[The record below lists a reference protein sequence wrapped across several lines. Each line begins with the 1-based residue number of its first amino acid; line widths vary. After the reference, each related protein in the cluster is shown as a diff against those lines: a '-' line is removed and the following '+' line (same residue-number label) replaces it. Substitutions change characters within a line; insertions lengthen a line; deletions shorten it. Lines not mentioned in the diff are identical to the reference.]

1 MARINKSALT
11 KLEIIQVA
19 SKMFLEKGYSNT
31 SIKMV
36 CDELDMSPGN
46 VTFYF
51 RTKEHLLAELVDML
65 CNFQRKMIEKEVD
78 DGLSSVMAICLEL
91 ASMAVMCEEDDHA
104 KDFYFSAYSSPLCLE
119 IIRNND
125 AERSK
130 EVFKDYCPEWVE
142 EQFLEAE
149 VLVSGVEYATLM
161 TVGDALSLETRIA
174 GALNNILGI
183 YKVPEELRRAKI
195 DRVLAMDYRKLGRR
209 VLRDFKKY
217 VEQANEQALIDL
229 LRRDK

>member
-1 MARINKSALT
+1 MARISKSTIT

-36 CDELDMSPGN
+36 CDELEMSPGN

-51 RTKEHLLAELVDML
+51 RTKEHLLAELVDIL
-65 CNFQRKMIEKEVD
+65 CNFQRKTMEKEADEGV
-78 DGLSSVMAICLEL
+78 SSVMATCLEL
-91 ASMAVMCEEDDHA
+91 ATMIVMCEEDENVRE
-104 KDFYFSAYSSPLCLE
+104 FFFSAYSSPMGLE

-125 AERSK
+125 AQRAK
-130 EVFKDYCPEWVE
+130 EVFKDYCPDWAD

-149 VLVSGVEYATLM
+149 ILASGVEYATLM
-161 TVGDALSLETRIA
+161 TTEDVLPIETRIA

-183 YKVPEELRRAKI
+183 YQVPEEIRKMKI
-195 DRVLAMDYRKLGRR
+195 DRVLSMDYLKLGRR

-217 VEQANEQALIDL
+217 VEQANEQAFLDL
-229 LRRDK
+229 LKR

>member
-1 MARINKSALT
+1 MARISKSTIT

-36 CDELDMSPGN
+36 CDELEMSPGN

-51 RTKEHLLAELVDML
+51 RTKEHLLAELVDIL
-65 CNFQRKMIEKEVD
+65 CNFQRKMMDKEANEGV
-78 DGLSSVMAICLEL
+78 SSVMAMCLEL
-91 ASMAVMCEEDDHA
+91 ATMIVMCEEDENV
-104 KDFYFSAYSSPLCLE
+104 KEFLFSAYSSPMGLE

-125 AERSK
+125 AQRAK
-130 EVFKDYCPEWVE
+130 EVFKDYCPDWTDD
-142 EQFLEAE
+142 QFMEAE
-149 VLVSGVEYATLM
+149 VLASGVEYATLM
-161 TVGDALSLETRIA
+161 TEDILPIETRIS

-183 YKVPEELRRAKI
+183 YQVPEEIRKMKI
-195 DRVLAMDYRKLGRR
+195 DRLLNMDYRKIGRK

-217 VEQANEQALIDL
+217 VEQANEQAFLDL
-229 LRRDK
+229 LKH

>member
-1 MARINKSALT
+1 MARISKSTIT

-36 CDELDMSPGN
+36 CDELEMSPGN

-51 RTKEHLLAELVDML
+51 RTKEHLLAELVDIL
-65 CNFQRKMIEKEVD
+65 CNFQRKMMDKEANEGV
-78 DGLSSVMAICLEL
+78 SSVMAMCLEL
-91 ASMAVMCEEDDHA
+91 ATMIVMCEEDENV
-104 KDFYFSAYSSPLCLE
+104 KEFLFSAYSSPMGLE

-125 AERSK
+125 AQRAK
-130 EVFKDYCPEWVE
+130 EVFKDYCPDWTDD
-142 EQFLEAE
+142 QFMEAE
-149 VLVSGVEYATLM
+149 VLASGVEYATLM
-161 TVGDALSLETRIA
+161 TTEDILPIETRIS

-183 YKVPEELRRAKI
+183 YQVPEEIRKMKI
-195 DRVLAMDYRKLGRR
+195 DRVLNMDYRKIGRK

-217 VEQANEQALIDL
+217 VEQANEQAILDL
-229 LRRDK
+229 LKR

>member
-183 YKVPEELRRAKI
+183 YKVPEELRRVKI

>member
-1 MARINKSALT
+1 MARISKSTIT

-36 CDELDMSPGN
+36 CDELEMSPGN

-51 RTKEHLLAELVDML
+51 RTKEHLLAELVDIL
-65 CNFQRKMIEKEVD
+65 CNFQRKMMDKEANEGV
-78 DGLSSVMAICLEL
+78 SSVMAMCLEL
-91 ASMAVMCEEDDHA
+91 ATMIVMCEEDENV
-104 KDFYFSAYSSPLCLE
+104 KEFLFSAYSSTMGLE

-125 AERSK
+125 AQRAK
-130 EVFKDYCPEWVE
+130 EVFKDYCPDWTDD
-142 EQFLEAE
+142 QFMEAE
-149 VLVSGVEYATLM
+149 VLASGVEYATLM
-161 TVGDALSLETRIA
+161 TTEDMLPIETRIS

-183 YKVPEELRRAKI
+183 YQVPEEIRKMKI
-195 DRVLAMDYRKLGRR
+195 DRLLNMDYRKIGRK

-217 VEQANEQALIDL
+217 VEQANEQAFLDL
-229 LRRDK
+229 LKH

>member
-1 MARINKSALT
+1 MARISKSTIT

-36 CDELDMSPGN
+36 CDELEMSPGN

-51 RTKEHLLAELVDML
+51 RTKEHLLAELVDIL
-65 CNFQRKMIEKEVD
+65 CNFQRKMMDKEANEGV
-78 DGLSSVMAICLEL
+78 SSVMAMCLEL
-91 ASMAVMCEEDDHA
+91 ATMIVMCEEDENV
-104 KDFYFSAYSSPLCLE
+104 KEFLFSAYSSPMGLE

-125 AERSK
+125 AQRAK
-130 EVFKDYCPEWVE
+130 EVFKDYCPDWTDD
-142 EQFLEAE
+142 QFMEAE
-149 VLVSGVEYATLM
+149 VLASGVEYATLM
-161 TVGDALSLETRIA
+161 TTEDILPIETRIS

-183 YKVPEELRRAKI
+183 YQVPEEMRKMKI
-195 DRVLAMDYRKLGRR
+195 DRVLNMDYRKIGRK

-217 VEQANEQALIDL
+217 VEQANEQAFLDL
-229 LRRDK
+229 LKH

>member
-1 MARINKSALT
+1 MSRINKSALT

-78 DGLSSVMAICLEL
+78 DGFSSVMAICLEL
-91 ASMAVMCEEDDHA
+91 ASMAVMCEEDEHA

-183 YKVPEELRRAKI
+183 YKVPEELRRVKI
-195 DRVLAMDYRKLGRR
+195 DRVLAMDFRKLGRH

>member
-1 MARINKSALT
+1 MARIDKSAIT
-11 KLEIIQVA
+11 KLEIIQVG
-19 SKMFLEKGYSNT
+19 SKMFLENGYTNT

-36 CDELDMSPGN
+36 CNELDMSPGN

-51 RTKEHLLAELVDML
+51 RTKEHLLAELVNML

-91 ASMAVMCEEDDHA
+91 ASMAVMCEEDEHA

-119 IIRNND
+119 IIRHND

-130 EVFKDYCPEWVE
+130 EVFKDYCSDWAD

-149 VLVSGVEYATLM
+149 VLVSGIEYATLM
-161 TVGDALSLETRIA
+161 TSGDALPLETRIA
-174 GALNNILGI
+174 GALNSILGI
-183 YKVPEELRRAKI
+183 YQVPEETRKI
-195 DRVLAMDYRKLGRR
+195 KVDKVFAMDYRKFGRK

-217 VEQANEQALIDL
+217 VEQANEQAFLDL
-229 LRRDK
+229 LKR

>member
-1 MARINKSALT
+1 MARISKSTIT

-36 CDELDMSPGN
+36 CDELEMSPGN

-51 RTKEHLLAELVDML
+51 RTKEHLLAELVDIL
-65 CNFQRKMIEKEVD
+65 CNFQRKMMDKEANEGV
-78 DGLSSVMAICLEL
+78 SSVMAMCLEL
-91 ASMAVMCEEDDHA
+91 ATMIVMCEEDENV
-104 KDFYFSAYSSPLCLE
+104 KEFLFSAYSSPMGLE

-125 AERSK
+125 AQRAK
-130 EVFKDYCPEWVE
+130 EVFKDYCPDWTDD
-142 EQFLEAE
+142 QFMEAE
-149 VLVSGVEYATLM
+149 VLASGVEYATLM
-161 TVGDALSLETRIA
+161 TTEDILPIETRIS

-183 YKVPEELRRAKI
+183 YQVPEEMRKMKI
-195 DRVLAMDYRKLGRR
+195 DRLLNMDYRKIGRK

-217 VEQANEQALIDL
+217 VEQANEQAFLDL
-229 LRRDK
+229 LKH

>member
-1 MARINKSALT
+1 MARISKSTIT

-36 CDELDMSPGN
+36 CDELEMSPGN

-51 RTKEHLLAELVDML
+51 RTKEHLLAELVDIL
-65 CNFQRKMIEKEVD
+65 CNFQRKMMDKEANEGV
-78 DGLSSVMAICLEL
+78 SSVMAMCLEL
-91 ASMAVMCEEDDHA
+91 ATMIVMCEEDENV
-104 KDFYFSAYSSPLCLE
+104 KEFLFSAYSSTMGLE

-125 AERSK
+125 AQRAK
-130 EVFKDYCPEWVE
+130 EVFKDYCPDWTDD
-142 EQFLEAE
+142 QFMEAE
-149 VLVSGVEYATLM
+149 VLASGVEYATLM
-161 TVGDALSLETRIA
+161 TTEDILPIETRIS

-183 YKVPEELRRAKI
+183 YQVPEEIRKMKI
-195 DRVLAMDYRKLGRR
+195 DRLLNMDYRKIGRK

-217 VEQANEQALIDL
+217 VEQANEQAFLDL
-229 LRRDK
+229 LKH